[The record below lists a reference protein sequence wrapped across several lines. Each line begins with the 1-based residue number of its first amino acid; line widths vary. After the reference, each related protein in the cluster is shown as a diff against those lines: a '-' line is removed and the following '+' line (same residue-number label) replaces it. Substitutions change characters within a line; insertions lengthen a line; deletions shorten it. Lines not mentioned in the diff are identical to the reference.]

1 MSQLAEYLKTTGKEI
16 SAKTKENRPL
26 LDEWKRDVEQF
37 LSTVQNAIESAD
49 TDKVLFLRRSR
60 VLLREVRFGEY
71 ELPSLEI
78 VLGDTEVRVEPRARF
93 NVGRLKDPV
102 SGSEYPVEG
111 RIDITD
117 GVRRYLA
124 YRVPLVEKG
133 HYGWWVC
140 DEDRHRVRFWSDLV
154 IQDVVLDLLQ

>member
-16 SAKTKENRPL
+16 SAKVRENKPL
-26 LDEWKRDVEQF
+26 LDEWRRDVEQF
-37 LSTVQNAIESAD
+37 LQTVQSAVEAAD
-49 TDKVLFLRRSR
+49 TEQVLFLRRSR

-93 NVGRLKDPV
+93 HMGRLKDPQD
-102 SGSEYPVEG
+102 GTEFQVEG

-124 YRVPLVEKG
+124 YRVPVLEKG
-133 HYGWWVC
+133 HGWWIC
-140 DEDRHRVRFWSDLV
+140 DEDRKRVRFGRDEV
-154 IQDVVLDLLQ
+154 IQDVILDLLK